1 MKEVGKITLIFGEGN
16 EANVFVVG
24 EMSIKN
30 ASIVMGRAIGAMMFN
45 AAGGDAL
52 PPFSAIATT
61 ADYFKKGIAIEL
73 IEASE
78 Q

>member
-16 EANVFVVG
+16 EASMHINGMFA
-24 EMSIKN
+24 IKDV
-30 ASIVMGRAIGAMMFN
+30 SKLMGRAIGAMMFN

-52 PPFSAIATT
+52 TSFSAIATT
-61 ADYFKKGIAIEL
+61 ADYFKKGIAIGL
-73 IEASE
+73 MEASE